1 MDIFAII
8 LTIAACLAGLFLLYV
23 IVMGGIFFFAS
34 KRVTKGLE
42 ASARSLGTRASRPNY
57 PFGR

>member
-34 KRVTKGLE
+34 KRVTKGFN
-42 ASARSLGTRASRPNY
+42 ASTRNFGTRASRSNY

>member
-8 LTIAACLAGLFLLYV
+8 LTIAACVAGLFLLYV
-23 IVMGGIFFFAS
+23 AVMGCIFFFAS
-34 KRVTKGLE
+34 KRVSK
-42 ASARSLGTRASRPNY
+42 SFGTSTRTNH